1 LGRLGI
7 PLVREVCGFMTS
19 RNDSSKSTG
28 KPAPE
33 STGPKKPS
41 ALLDLK
47 ATEISSS
54 EPKPPATVAGA
65 SSSTTS
71 SSGGAKPAESKP
83 APAAA
88 PSSASTQASDSKPAA
103 SPTAQA
109 SGASKPADKPTSSE
123 KPQPDSKTATDKQA
137 QQPRAEETA
146 KSASKPEPQQA
157 KAPAT
162 AQKGSGLGIVTHLTA
177 GVAGGFLALLLAE
190 GIGPQF
196 GLGNHT
202 PPQVVADLQQRLI
215 AAEQAIR
222 ERATAPAVSPQELD
236 QKLAELT
243 GRLARI
249 DEVNRAIAELSEAQA
264 KLTADAARLGE
275 RVDQSAAAEIS
286 ERVNKLEQVLATLSA
301 AANSEEP
308 GRIPQLAAISGKIAD
323 LEATLPNQLS
333 ELRKSVSEEIASR
346 LAETAEA
353 SEAARSATLRMDRE
367 LAAAKADL
375 ARISQRVEALKSTD
389 ERLEQMV
396 RAVQEE
402 AGRLRSEVDG
412 LRNDLA
418 DQLKTV
424 ARTQDVSAAIA
435 PVESRIAALENN
447 VQAVVRSEEDRRV
460 NAERIVLALELGNLK
475 RALDRGG
482 PYATELSE
490 VRRIGAGKIDL
501 SVLERYQD
509 RGVPTL
515 VELKEAFRPVAH
527 AIIDAGTVPADAST
541 FDKLLLGAKSI
552 VRVRR
557 TDFAADDSSVEAI
570 VSRMEKALE
579 SAKFAEV
586 LDQAQQLPPRALEA
600 AQEWLAK
607 VEARA
612 AVDRALASVEEQLKA
627 SLSGQASVEKGT
639 N

>member
-1 LGRLGI
+1 
-7 PLVREVCGFMTS
+7 MTS

-146 KSASKPEPQQA
+146 GTNSASKPEPQQA

-162 AQKGSGLGIVTHLTA
+162 AQKGSGGLGIVTHLTA
-177 GVAGGFLALLLAE
+177 GLAGGFLALLLAE

-222 ERATAPAVSPQELD
+222 ERSTAPAVSPQELD

-527 AIIDAGTVPADAST
+527 AIIDAGTAPADAST